1 MTALGSRGAR
11 SHKSLA
17 VPHFM
22 RINYAAKTDVG
33 MKRDNNE
40 DNFLVYP
47 EQNVFAVFDGMGGH
61 AAGEVASAIAANEVK
76 DFFTYTGKD
85 EDATWPF
92 KGERDRNYDE
102 NRTLT
107 AIKLANQRII
117 EQSEQDGAKKNMGTT
132 AVMVHFVERNGSGP
146 KAVVAHVGDSRVYLF
161 RGGRLQRVTIDHSL
175 VEEYLRLGKITAE
188 EAKNFP
194 QKNIIL
200 RALGQQKVVD
210 VEVNEL
216 APEPGDVF
224 LLCSDGL
231 SGMVTDDIMQAIL
244 QKANGLDAA
253 AKKLID
259 TANANGGI
267 DNVTVILAQYLP
279 N

>member
-1 MTALGSRGAR
+1 
-11 SHKSLA
+11 
-17 VPHFM
+17 M

-40 DNFLVYP
+40 DNLLVFP

-61 AAGEVASAIAANEVK
+61 AAGEVASAIAVNEVK
-76 DFFTYTGKD
+76 EFFNFTGKD

-92 KGERDRNYDE
+92 KADREKSYDE
-102 NRTLT
+102 NRAIT

-117 EQSEQDGAKKNMGTT
+117 EQSEQDGAKKNMGT
-132 AVMVHFVERNGSGP
+132 N
-146 KAVVAHVGDSRVYLF
+146 
-161 RGGRLQRVTIDHSL
+161 HSL

-188 EAKNFP
+188 EAKTFP

-200 RALGQQKVVD
+200 RALGQQKIVD
-210 VEVNEL
+210 VEVN
-216 APEPGDVF
+216 AFQPEAGDIF

-231 SGMVTDDIMQAIL
+231 SGMVSDEMMQAIL
-244 QKANGLDAA
+244 QKTPGLDAA

-267 DNVTVILAQYLP
+267 DNVTVILAQFVQS
-279 N
+279 

>member
-1 MTALGSRGAR
+1 
-11 SHKSLA
+11 
-17 VPHFM
+17 M
-22 RINYAAKTDVG
+22 RILHAAKTDVG

-40 DNFLVYP
+40 DTFLAYP
-47 EQNVFAVFDGMGGH
+47 EQHVFAVFDGMGGH
-61 AAGEVASAIAANEVK
+61 AAGEVASAIAANELK
-76 DFFTYTGKD
+76 EFFTFTGKD

-92 KGERDRNYDE
+92 KAERQRSYDE
-102 NRTLT
+102 NRVVT
-107 AIKLANQRII
+107 AIKLANARII
-117 EQSEQDGAKKNMGTT
+117 EASEQDGAKKNMGTT

-146 KAVVAHVGDSRVYLF
+146 KALVAHVGDSRVYLY
-161 RGGRLQRVTIDHSL
+161 RSGQLQRITVDHSL
-175 VEEYLRLGKITAE
+175 VEEYLRLGKITQE

-210 VEVNEL
+210 VEIN
-216 APEPGDVF
+216 AFQPQAGDIF

-231 SGMVTDDIMQAIL
+231 SGMVSDEMMQAIL
-244 QKANGLDAA
+244 QKTPNLDAA

-259 TANANGGI
+259 TANANGGA
-267 DNVTVILAQYLP
+267 DNVTVILAQYQP

>member
-1 MTALGSRGAR
+1 
-11 SHKSLA
+11 
-17 VPHFM
+17 M

-40 DNFLVYP
+40 DNLLVFP

-61 AAGEVASAIAANEVK
+61 AAGEVASAIAVDEVK
-76 DFFTYTGKD
+76 EFFSYTAKD

-92 KGERDRNYDE
+92 KAERDKNYDE

-132 AVMVHFVERNGSGP
+132 AVMVHFVERNGAGAR
-146 KAVVAHVGDSRVYLF
+146 AVVAHVGDSRVYLF
-161 RGGRLQRVTIDHSL
+161 REGELQRITIDHSL

-188 EAKNFP
+188 EAKTFP

-200 RALGQQKVVD
+200 RALGQQKIVD

-216 APEPGDVF
+216 APEAGDVF

-231 SGMVTDDIMQAIL
+231 SGMVPDDMMQSIL
-244 QKANGLDAA
+244 QKSNGLDSAV
-253 AKKLID
+253 KKLID

-267 DNVTVILAQYLP
+267 DNVTVVLAQYLP
-279 N
+279 S

>member
-1 MTALGSRGAR
+1 
-11 SHKSLA
+11 
-17 VPHFM
+17 M
-22 RINYAAKTDVG
+22 RINYAAKSDVG

-40 DNFLVYP
+40 DNLLVFP
-47 EQNVFAVFDGMGGH
+47 EQSVFAVFDGMGGH
-61 AAGEVASAIAANEVK
+61 AAGEVASAIAVNEVK
-76 DFFTYTGKD
+76 EFFTYTGKD

-92 KGERDRNYDE
+92 KAERDKNYDE

-132 AVMVHFVERNGSGP
+132 AVIVHFVERNGVGA

-161 RGGRLQRVTIDHSL
+161 RGGQLQRITIDHSL
-175 VEEYLRLGKITAE
+175 VEEYLRLGKITQE

-200 RALGQQKVVD
+200 RALGQQKIVD
-210 VEVNEL
+210 VEINVYQPQ
-216 APEPGDVF
+216 AGDIF

-231 SGMVTDDIMQAIL
+231 SGMITDEVTQSI
-244 QKANGLDAA
+244 
-253 AKKLID
+253 
-259 TANANGGI
+259 
-267 DNVTVILAQYLP
+267 
-279 N
+279 

>member
-1 MTALGSRGAR
+1 MQILHAE
-11 SHKSLA
+11 KS
-17 VPHFM
+17 
-22 RINYAAKTDVG
+22 DVG

-40 DNFLVYP
+40 DNLLVFP

-61 AAGEVASAIAANEVK
+61 AAGEVASSIAANEVRE
-76 DFFTYTGKD
+76 FFAFTGKD

-92 KGERDRNYDE
+92 KGDRQRSYDE
-102 NRTLT
+102 NRAVT
-107 AIKLANQRII
+107 AIKLANARII

-146 KAVVAHVGDSRVYLF
+146 RALVAHVGDSRVYLF
-161 RGGRLQRVTIDHSL
+161 RNNQLQRITIDHSL
-175 VEEYLRLGKITAE
+175 VEEYLRMGKITQE

-210 VEVNEL
+210 VEINVYQ
-216 APEPGDVF
+216 PQPGDIF

-231 SGMVTDDIMQAIL
+231 SGMISDEVMQSIL
-244 QKANGLDAA
+244 RNNSGNLEAA
-253 AKKLID
+253 TKRLID

-267 DNVTVILAQYLP
+267 DNVTVILTQYSGA
-279 N
+279 

>member
-1 MTALGSRGAR
+1 
-11 SHKSLA
+11 
-17 VPHFM
+17 M

-40 DNFLVYP
+40 DNLLVFP
-47 EQNVFAVFDGMGGH
+47 EQNLFAVFDGMGGH
-61 AAGEVASAIAANEVK
+61 AAGEVASAIAVNEVK
-76 DFFTYTGKD
+76 EFFTYTAND

-92 KGERDRNYDE
+92 KAERDKNYDE
-102 NRTLT
+102 NRTMT

-132 AVMVHFVERNGSGP
+132 AVMVHFVERNGAGA

-161 RGGRLQRVTIDHSL
+161 RDGQLQRVTIDHSL
-175 VEEYLRLGKITAE
+175 VEEYLRLGKITPE
-188 EAKNFP
+188 QAKTFP

-200 RALGQQKVVD
+200 RALGQQKNVD

-216 APEPGDVF
+216 APEAGDVF

-231 SGMVTDDIMQAIL
+231 SGMVSDDMMQSIL
-244 QKANGLDAA
+244 QKSPGLDSAV
-253 AKKLID
+253 KKLID

-267 DNVTVILAQYLP
+267 DNVTVVLAQYLP
-279 N
+279 S